1 MFDQSFSSKNIE
13 AIFNIENR
21 KGHIDLIRMPQPY
34 REVIAEIR
42 ACRATLKGFRKK
54 KQKDWDESEKAKYK
68 QNQERLSQLLKDK
81 EAVLQRVFE
90 DIERQINDHAFS
102 FQISV
107 NDHGGKQYFSINRNN
122 WPQFYAMK
130 VLQRNLNHLFN
141 VEMLNRHTV
150 MANLKVL
157 LNTELPFYIIRTDV
171 SGFFESIPQQRLL
184 RLIDRNSLL
193 STKAKSMVRKVL
205 LEYEATKDT
214 TRVQAGKGVPRGIG
228 ISSPLSEIF
237 MDHLDK
243 KIRERQEVMFY
254 ARYVDDIFI
263 VLSSL
268 GGASDLQSYYS
279 GLEKDFARYGLT
291 LQSVGS
297 NKCKLVDKFY
307 KKNGNALSDDLTYLG
322 YHLWMEQ
329 NKNMVTTIFG
339 LSDHRKDTIKQRIDH
354 VFRHF
359 ANMVKVN
366 PTQARNDLVD
376 GLNLVTGNIRL
387 SKAKS
392 GVKVG
397 FYYNND
403 LLDREEDF
411 TELQNHL
418 DRQVLKIP
426 ANLFG
431 NDADRTKYENLLKAY
446 LQTIQLR
453 DRWNQRKM
461 YDIGLERIK
470 TIEQW
475 L

>member
-1 MFDQSFSSKNIE
+1 MFDQTFSAKNIE
-13 AIFNIENR
+13 VIFNIENR
-21 KGHIDLIRMPQPY
+21 KGHIDLSRMPQPY
-34 REVIAEIR
+34 RDVVADIR
-42 ACRATLKGFRKK
+42 ACRATLKCFRKK
-54 KQKDWDESEKAKYK
+54 KQKDWNDAEKTQYK
-68 QNQERLSQLLKDK
+68 QNQDNLSQLLKNK
-81 EAVLQRVFE
+81 EAVLQKVFE
-90 DIERQINDHAFS
+90 DIEQQINDHAFS

-107 NDHGGKQYFSINRNN
+107 NDYGGKQYFSIDRND

-157 LNTELPFYIIRTDV
+157 LNTELPFYIIRTDL
-171 SGFFESIPQQRLL
+171 SGFFESILQQRLL
-184 RLIDRNSLL
+184 RLIDRNSVL
-193 STKAKSMVRKVL
+193 STKTKSMVRKVL
-205 LEYEATKDT
+205 LEYESTKDT
-214 TRVQAGKGVPRGIG
+214 TRVQPGRGVPRGIG

-237 MDHLDK
+237 MEHLDK
-243 KIRERQEVMFY
+243 QIRERQEVMFY

-279 GLEKDFARYGLT
+279 KLEADFAYYGLT
-291 LQSVGS
+291 LQAVGS
-297 NKCKLVDKFY
+297 DKCKLVDKFY
-307 KKNGNALSDDLTYLG
+307 KKNGNTLTDDLTYLG
-322 YHLWMEQ
+322 YHLRMEQ
-329 NKNMVTTIFG
+329 NKNMVTTVFG

-354 VFRHF
+354 IFNHF

-366 PTQARNDLVD
+366 PSQARRDLVD

-403 LLDREEDF
+403 LLDREDDF

-418 DRQVLKIP
+418 DGKNLVIP

-431 NDADRTKYENLLKAY
+431 NPADRTKYENRLMHY

-461 YDIGLERIK
+461 FDIGLERIK
-470 TIEQW
+470 SIEKW